1 MNSILE
7 PDEIELAKIMS
18 NLPEFSWLNSAE
30 PSKIRH
36 EINTKIA
43 NVLRE
48 YYFENTRM
56 TGTKWTDKFKQ
67 ANMSKDDGKAA
78 ISCARRLGIEIS

>member
-1 MNSILE
+1 MKSILE
-7 PDEIELAKIMS
+7 SDEIELAKIMS
-18 NLPEFSWLNSAE
+18 NLHEFSWLNGAD
-30 PSKIRH
+30 PVKIRH

-43 NVLRE
+43 NALRE

-56 TGTKWTDKFKQ
+56 TGTKWTAKFRQ
-67 ANMSKDDGKAA
+67 ANISEDDGKVA